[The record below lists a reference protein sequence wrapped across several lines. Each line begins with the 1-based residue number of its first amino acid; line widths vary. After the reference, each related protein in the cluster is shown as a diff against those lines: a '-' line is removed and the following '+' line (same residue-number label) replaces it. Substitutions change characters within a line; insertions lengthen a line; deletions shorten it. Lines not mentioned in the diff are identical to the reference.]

1 MSMTFSGFAFAENE
15 EDDDSAESD
24 DPVAVDLLKVRD
36 TTLKSFSILKN
47 LSSMVS
53 VDAEIR
59 GDDLVLF
66 VKDYVGVVDVD
77 VTAVS
82 GSGSVS
88 DSFYVHGSGY
98 FVVDLS
104 ALASGEY
111 EVELDMGTVR
121 FTGQFAIN

>member
-1 MSMTFSGFAFAENE
+1 MIFSGIAFADNDNE
-15 EDDDSAESD
+15 EEP
-24 DPVAVDLLKVRD
+24 DPEPVDLFKVRD

-47 LSSMVS
+47 LSSVVS

-59 GDDLVLF
+59 GDELVLL

-82 GSGSVS
+82 GSGSVG

-104 ALASGEY
+104 SLANGEY
-111 EVELDMGTVR
+111 EIELDMGTVR
-121 FTGQFAIN
+121 FAGQFTIN